1 MRSKFKWIFTL
12 LLAVSMQFSFA
23 QEKTVTGVVTENG
36 MPLPGVS
43 ILVKGTNN
51 GTQTNIDGK
60 YSVQASQG
68 QVLEFSFVGLKTQ
81 SVTVGSS
88 NTINVVMVEDAI
100 GLGEVVV
107 VSEGYSRTKTRAETN
122 TAQTTISS
130 ETIENRANVSVLA
143 SLQGQSPGLALI
155 SGSGSPGSAKFDGFI
170 RGASSINGNT
180 DPLLVIDGIPSTSN
194 QFRNLNQ
201 NEIETITVLRDGAG
215 TSIYG
220 NKGANGVILIATKNA
235 KYESGAKF
243 TYDTSVGFNVLP
255 NNDYNLANAKEA
267 LTIER
272 LAGRGFGSTQG
283 LNPGVP
289 LTDEQIA
296 NWDVNTNWKDVFF
309 NVDRIT
315 QHNLGITVGGKNIT
329 SYTSLGYF
337 EQGGLV
343 PTTDF
348 KRFTLRSNIKGKS
361 NNDRFNYDTQIAVG
375 YSKRNQLN
383 QETNDGVNNNTIQNP
398 LHGALTGL
406 PYLPTTPYETGADLF
421 AGIGTNFAGANDTY
435 VLQDILRDGSLPSS
449 FTEKTMI
456 VNVGASFKITPEW
469 TVSNRSG
476 VDFKQYGLLFGRSP
490 QSYLAIVVAAG
501 AGAPFGGFEDQ
512 STFNDLT
519 FTNVLNTSYSKL
531 FNEKHDVTVAAFL
544 EYTKAHYEG
553 HGSRQNGLNPL
564 NYVPGAGTGYVGF
577 NPATPNFFIST
588 VNGAKLSGGTLAAF
602 GTVDYTYDDKYGVS
616 GVYRRDG
623 TYRFTEDNLW
633 ANYWSLSARWN
644 IDKEAF
650 MEGSKF
656 DLLKLRVSYGTNGN
670 QNLSPAAF
678 GFPSLLTSRNI
689 IRELIGTG
697 TGYNN
702 IPGSLLYGQI
712 ANTPIGWEQ
721 IAQANIGVDFIAFNN
736 KLEGNLDLYQKVTT
750 DLFNGRDNS
759 AVVGTGFSIPAN
771 NGELRNSGIE
781 LLLKYNIIRNADA
794 KLSVFANGSYNK
806 NEVTDLAVNN
816 QQGLGQ
822 LIRPGNILR
831 EWNLI
836 PYVGVNPANGN
847 LLYLDANDNL
857 TETPD
862 PNRDR
867 RATGKSNLP
876 AYQGGFGLN
885 AEYKGFYVNA
895 LFSYILDFW
904 RIDNQFRW
912 ASNPAFIGG
921 ENVTADFLNQWTPDN
936 TSSDIP
942 SLQATNN
949 DVFLDSDRF
958 LYDSSFLRLKN
969 LNVGYNV
976 PNELLKKTPL
986 TSVRFFVQ
994 GENLLTWTKWR
1005 GFDPEA
1011 ITPLSVTNFPNPTSI
1026 TFGTSIGF

>member
-43 ILVKGTNN
+43 ILIKGTKN

-60 YSVQASQG
+60 YSLQASQG
-68 QVLEFSFVGLKTQ
+68 QVLEFSFVGFKTQ
-81 SVTVGSS
+81 AITVGAS
-88 NTINVVMVEDAI
+88 NTINVVMTEDATV
-100 GLGEVVV
+100 LENVVV

-143 SLQGQSPGLALI
+143 SLQGQSPGLAII
-155 SGSGSPGSAKFDGFI
+155 SSSGSPGSAKFDGFI

-201 NEIETITVLRDGAG
+201 NEIESVTVLRDGAG

-220 NKGANGVILIATKNA
+220 NKGANGVILITTKNG

-255 NNDYNLANAKEA
+255 ENDYNMSNAREA
-267 LTIER
+267 LTIENIV
-272 LAGRGFGSTQG
+272 GRGLGNT
-283 LNPGVP
+283 
-289 LTDEQIA
+289 LTPEEIAAYQI
-296 NWDVNTNWKDVFF
+296 NTNWLDQFF
-309 NVDRIT
+309 KVDRIT
-315 QHNLGITVGGKNIT
+315 QHNLGVTVGGKNIT

-348 KRFTLRSNIKGKS
+348 KRFTLRNNVKGKS
-361 NNDRFNYDTQIAVG
+361 NDDRFNYDTQIALG
-375 YSKRNQLN
+375 YSKRNQLL
-383 QETNDGVNNNTIQNP
+383 QETSDAVNNNTIQNP
-398 LHGALTGL
+398 LHGGLMGL
-406 PYLPTTPYETGADLF
+406 PYLEPSPYNTGAELL
-421 AGIGTNFAGANDTY
+421 AAIGTNFAGANDTY
-435 VLQDILRDGSLPSS
+435 VLQDILRPGSLPNI
-449 FTEKTMI
+449 FTEKT
-456 VNVGASFKITPEW
+456 VVANVGASFKITPEW
-469 TVSNRSG
+469 TVSNRAG
-476 VDFKQYGLLFGRSP
+476 IDFKQYGTISGRAP
-490 QSYLAIVVAAG
+490 QSYLALVVAQG
-501 AGAPFGGFEDQ
+501 AGAQFGGFEDQ

-519 FTNVLNTSYSKL
+519 FTNVLNTSYSKI
-531 FNEKHDVTVAAFL
+531 FNEKHDVSVGAFL

-553 HGSRQNGLNPL
+553 HGRRQNGLNPI

-577 NPATPNFFIST
+577 NPATPNFYIAT
-588 VNGAKLSGGTLAAF
+588 VNGAKFSGGTLAAF

-616 GVYRRDG
+616 GVIRRDA

-633 ANYWSLSARWN
+633 ATYWSLSGRWN

-670 QNLSPAAF
+670 QNLSAAGY
-678 GFPSLLTSRNI
+678 GFPSLLTSRNL
-689 IRELIGTG
+689 IRELIATG

-712 ANTPIGWEQ
+712 ANIPVGWEQ
-721 IAQANIGVDFIAFNN
+721 IAQANVGVDFIAFNN
-736 KLEGNLDLYQKVTT
+736 KLEGNVDVYQKTT
-750 DLFNGRDNS
+750 TQLFNRVDNS
-759 AVVGTGFSIPAN
+759 AVVGTGFSIPGN
-771 NGELRNSGIE
+771 NGKLRNSGIE
-781 LLLKYNIIRNADA
+781 LVLKYNFIRNADA

-806 NEVTDLAVNN
+806 NEVLELSVNN
-816 QQGLGQ
+816 QQGLTQ
-822 LIRPGNILR
+822 VIRPGNILR
-831 EWNLI
+831 EWNLV
-836 PYVGVNPANGN
+836 PYMGVNPANGN
-847 LLYLDANDNL
+847 LLYLDANGNL

-862 PNRDR
+862 AVRDK
-867 RATGKSNLP
+867 RATGKSSLP
-876 AYQGGFGLN
+876 VYQGGFGLN

-921 ENVTADFLNQWTPDN
+921 ENITADFLNQWTPDN
-936 TSSDIP
+936 PNSNVP
-942 SLQATNN
+942 SLTATNN

-969 LNVGYNV
+969 LNIGYEV
-976 PNELLKKTPL
+976 PSEFLKKTPL
-986 TSVRFFVQ
+986 SSVRIFVQ

-1011 ITPLSVTNFPNPTSI
+1011 INSLSVTNFPNPTSV